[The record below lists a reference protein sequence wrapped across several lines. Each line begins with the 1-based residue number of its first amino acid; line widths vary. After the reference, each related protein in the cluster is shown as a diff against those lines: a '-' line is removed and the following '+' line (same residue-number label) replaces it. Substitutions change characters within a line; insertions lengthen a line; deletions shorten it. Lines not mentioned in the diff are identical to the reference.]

1 VASAVSL
8 VLADRAQP
16 ERPVRLLA
24 ADDPGRTSRNR
35 EGAPRIG
42 STTVEDRS
50 VTMTAQQPEDRGE
63 AFAEQQQ
70 EDLHVVD
77 DDALTDSTTTDNRRL
92 DADPAESGPVPTEDV
107 QARTGSPADDR

>member
-1 VASAVSL
+1 
-8 VLADRAQP
+8 
-16 ERPVRLLA
+16 
-24 ADDPGRTSRNR
+24 
-35 EGAPRIG
+35 
-42 STTVEDRS
+42 
-50 VTMTAQQPEDRGE
+50 MTAQQPEDRGE